1 MLPTIKSMKKLFA
14 YSKREKI
21 LLFIPFS
28 VYLQFDNS
36 KQIVLLVQWRFSGTV
51 VMMIFEFS
59 NGKRDKISIT

>member
-1 MLPTIKSMKKLFA
+1 LVVKSKKKLIT
-14 YSKREKI
+14 YSKTEKI

-51 VMMIFEFS
+51 VMMIFEIL